1 MTDTPWAAREG
12 DALLHSSML
21 ADVLGGV
28 LEIAASVAVT
38 ALATAAVVAAP
49 GDEPACLD
57 IAEGFFSQLWRPTV
71 ATPALGAVPCP
82 GDKVDCDKHPPMPD
96 QYMAEGSSRVF
107 INGQPAVRSGDRST
121 CEAKVGTAQVSPNVI
136 IGGAPVVVREIRS
149 GKTPGVGLVSW
160 GSSQV
165 SNAITSAVAGS
176 PNPVHS
182 ATGAKILD
190 GEDDLDFTL
199 PGLLPIEWQRY
210 YSSRDERQRAAAD
223 REHRWA
229 LQVV

>member
-1 MTDTPWAAREG
+1 MNIGEASKASSVSAKMIRYYESVGLVRGIQRTEAGYRDFDES
-12 DALLHSSML
+12 DVALLSFIRRARDLGMPVARIAQLLDVMARGEDVRPILSAH
-21 ADVLGGV
+21 ADDLRRKID
-28 LEIAASVAVT
+28 EVA
-38 ALATAAVVAAP
+38 
-49 GDEPACLD
+49 E
-57 IAEGFFSQLWRPTV
+57 
-71 ATPALGAVPCP
+71 
-82 GDKVDCDKHPPMPD
+82 KH
-96 QYMAEGSSRVF
+96 G
-107 INGQPAVRSGDRST
+107 
-121 CEAKVGTAQVSPNVI
+121 
-136 IGGAPVVVREIRS
+136 VVRELRS